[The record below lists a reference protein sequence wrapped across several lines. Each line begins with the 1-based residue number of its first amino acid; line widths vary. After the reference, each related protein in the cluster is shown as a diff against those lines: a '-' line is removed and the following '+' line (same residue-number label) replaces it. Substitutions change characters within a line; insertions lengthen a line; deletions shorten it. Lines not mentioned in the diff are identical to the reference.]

1 MLKIH
6 TEKWGYSDIPPW
18 RWSNLEEKDFTV
30 DENEF
35 MLKIID
41 KFGSD
46 VLNDINN
53 ISETKFDLIIQITEP
68 QLINYCFE
76 CEVI

>member
-41 KFGSD
+41 K
-46 VLNDINN
+46 
-53 ISETKFDLIIQITEP
+53 
-68 QLINYCFE
+68 
-76 CEVI
+76 